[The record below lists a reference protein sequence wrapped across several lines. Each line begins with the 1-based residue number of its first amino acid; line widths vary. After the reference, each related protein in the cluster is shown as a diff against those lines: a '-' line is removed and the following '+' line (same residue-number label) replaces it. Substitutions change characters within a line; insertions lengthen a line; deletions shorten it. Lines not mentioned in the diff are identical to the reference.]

1 MLDTKHMWIALAA
14 LAALVFAYDW
24 ARRTPAG
31 LSGEPVAYLTVVE
44 DGRPATR
51 TIGRKDC
58 LALPERV
65 WAETQNGVECIAYL
79 TPEGGVTGNAAIIF
93 FEGDVADQTPET
105 AAQMVAGYRR
115 VANHARERFG
125 LPMIVIGRPG
135 LMGSSGFHLLGGRRD
150 EGEILNEAVD
160 AVKRRFG
167 LNRLILAGQS
177 GGARVIAQLLV
188 LGRTDIACAG
198 MGSGAY
204 GIPQTVSGKTRTNVF
219 GDPGERYLV
228 PLRLVDRVVPSSERR
243 LFVIGDPLDKRTSF
257 AEQSEWANALIARGH
272 HAKLLDAN
280 GSGPEHHGLSTV
292 ALYVAGMCASGRSDA
307 DITAFVELQRTTP
320 RAQ

>member
-1 MLDTKHMWIALAA
+1 MLDTKHMWLALAV
-14 LAALVFAYDW
+14 LAAIVFAIDW
-24 ARRTPAG
+24 SRRQPSGPA
-31 LSGEPVAYLTVVE
+31 GEPVAYITVVE

-51 TIGRKDC
+51 GIGRKDC
-58 LALPERV
+58 LALPDRV
-65 WAETQNGVECIAYL
+65 WAATDQGVECIAYL
-79 TPEGGVTGNAAIIF
+79 TPESGVSGGAAIIY

-115 VANHARERFG
+115 IAGQAQERFG
-125 LPMIVIGRPG
+125 LPLIVIGRPG

-228 PLRLVDRVVPSSERR
+228 PLRMVDRVVPSPERR
-243 LFVIGDPLDKRTSF
+243 LFVIGDPLDKRAAF
-257 AEQSEWANALIARGH
+257 QEQSEWANALIARGH
-272 HAKLLDAN
+272 HAKLLDAT

-292 ALYVAGMCASGRSDA
+292 ALYVAGMCASGKSDA
-307 DITAFVELQRTTP
+307 EIAAFVELQRTTP